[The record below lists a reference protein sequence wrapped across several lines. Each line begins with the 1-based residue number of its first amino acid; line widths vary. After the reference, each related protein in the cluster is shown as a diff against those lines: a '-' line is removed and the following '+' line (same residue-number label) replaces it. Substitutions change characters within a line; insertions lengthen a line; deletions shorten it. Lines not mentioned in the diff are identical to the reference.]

1 MMSGT
6 MKVPIYIKSVRG
18 LSPMVS
24 GTVLLPGYAL
34 LAVFNPITGYIYDR
48 FGGRLIT
55 IAGMNFLGFGSGPFA
70 FFGLIRH
77 YL

>member
-1 MMSGT
+1 
-6 MKVPIYIKSVRG
+6 
-18 LSPMVS
+18 MVS

-55 IAGMNFLGFGSGPFA
+55 IAGMIFLGFGSG
-70 FFGLIRH
+70 
-77 YL
+77 